1 MTHFQADRTGP
12 RRRTFLAG
20 VAASALAPGVAR
32 PVLAFQPAR
41 RAEPFPLSAVRLS
54 PSIWLDATEANLRY
68 LHGLDPDRL
77 LHNFRVHAGLA
88 PRAEA
93 YGGWE
98 GETIAGHTL
107 GHYLTALSLMHAQTG
122 DALCRDRAGHIVSE
136 LAACQAASGDG
147 YTAGFTRRKPDGGIE
162 DGKAIFAEL
171 TAGDIR
177 AARFYLNGS
186 WAPFYNWHK
195 LFSGLLAAH
204 EHCGSEQALTVAVAL
219 AAWIERALK
228 PLSGTQMQAVLETEH
243 GGMNDA
249 LAELA
254 QRTGEARW
262 LRLAERFN
270 HQAVLGPLMAGQDAL
285 SHLHAN
291 TQIPKVI
298 GLARQHAL
306 TGDPARL
313 FGARFFWDT
322 VTHGRTYVIGGNSDR
337 EYFQEPNSLSLYVTE
352 QTCESCN
359 TYNMLKLTRRLYGE
373 RAEAARFDY
382 FERAHLNHIMAH
394 QRPSDGAFIYM
405 APLISGAAREFSTP
419 TDSFWCCV
427 GSGMESH
434 AKHGE
439 SVWWSDDDGLIV
451 NLFIASE
458 LTWSARGG
466 QVALESDFPYGSDV
480 GIRFKALERGGRFR
494 VRIRLPAWAGTPT
507 ASVNGKAFAPR
518 AEQGYLV
525 FDRRWRTGDLIRVGF
540 PMSLRVEPTPDDP
553 DLVALLHG
561 PMVLA
566 ADLGPATDPFDGS
579 EPALLSDDV
588 LAGFQPADARR
599 GLYRTAGI
607 GRPRDLDFSPFY
619 ALWDRR
625 AAVYFRRFTPAQWEA
640 AQVALAADRAAREAL
655 EARSVDFVR
664 LGVEA
669 DEAAHRLE
677 SDISYAVSYRFRPGR
692 DARTEGFFAV
702 DMGVAEGPMTLQTTC
717 WGGERDRL
725 FHIEVDGVRIATQR
739 LHAEVPGRFF
749 DVDYPVP
756 PALTAGKDK
765 VRIRIVP
772 ESGHTAGPLF
782 GLRVLRADA

>member
-1 MTHFQADRTGP
+1 MTGNHIQSGP
-12 RRRTFLAG
+12 RRRTFLTG
-20 VAASALAPGVAR
+20 VAASALALGLAR
-32 PVLAFQPAR
+32 PVLAFQPAG
-41 RAEPFPLSAVRLS
+41 RAEPFPISAVRLS
-54 PSIWLDATEANLRY
+54 PSIWRDATEANLRY
-68 LHGLDPDRL
+68 LHSLDPDRL
-77 LHNFRVHAGLA
+77 LHNFRVHAGLE
-88 PRAEA
+88 PRAEV

-107 GHYLTALSLMHAQTG
+107 GHYLTALALMHAQTG
-122 DALCRDRAGHIVSE
+122 DAPCRDRAVHIVDE

-147 YTAGFTRRKPDGGIE
+147 YTAGFTRKKLDGGIE
-162 DGKAIFAEL
+162 DGRAIFAEL
-171 TAGDIR
+171 AAGDIR

-204 EHCGSEQALTVAVAL
+204 EHCGSERALGVAVAL
-219 AAWIERALK
+219 AAWIEGALE

-249 LAELA
+249 LTELA

-270 HQAVLGPLMAGQDAL
+270 HQAVLQPLMAGQDAL

-298 GLARQHAL
+298 GLARQHDL
-306 TGDPARL
+306 TADSARL
-313 FGARFFWDT
+313 AGARFFWDT

-359 TYNMLKLTRRLYGE
+359 TYNMLKLTRRLYAE
-373 RAEAARFDY
+373 RADAAYFDY

-405 APLISGAAREFSTP
+405 TPLMSGAAREFSTP
-419 TDSFWCCV
+419 DDSFWCCV

-434 AKHGE
+434 SKHGE
-439 SVWWSDDDGLIV
+439 SVWWSDDDGLIL

-466 QVALESDFPYGSDV
+466 RVALETGFPYGSDI
-480 GIRFKALERGGRFR
+480 GIRFNALERGGRFK
-494 VRIRLPAWAGTPT
+494 VRIRRPGWAGAVA
-507 ASVNGKAFAPR
+507 ASVNGETFEPR
-518 AEQGYLV
+518 VEQGYLV
-525 FDRRWRTGDLIRVGF
+525 FDRRWRAGDRIAVDF
-540 PMSLRVEPTPDDP
+540 PMSLRVEPTPDEP

-566 ADLGPATDPFDGS
+566 ADLGPASEPFEGV
-579 EPALLSDDV
+579 EPALLSEDV
-588 LAGFQPADARR
+588 LTGFQPTDALR
-599 GLYRTAGI
+599 GQYRTAGI
-607 GRPRDLDFSPFY
+607 GRPRDLEFSPFY

-625 AAVYFRRFTPAQWEA
+625 AAVYFRRFTPGQWDA
-640 AQVALAADRAAREAL
+640 AQGGLAAERVAREAL
-655 EARSVDFVR
+655 EARSVDLVR

-669 DEAAHRLE
+669 DEAAHNLE
-677 SDISYAVSYRFRPGR
+677 SAISYAVSYRFRPGR

-702 DMGVAEGPMTLQTTC
+702 DMTVAEGPLVLQTTY

-739 LHAEVPGRFF
+739 LHGNATGRFI

-756 PALTAGKDK
+756 PELTAGKDR
-765 VRIRIVP
+765 VRVRFTP
-772 ESGHTAGPLF
+772 ESGHTAGPVF
-782 GLRVLRADA
+782 GVRLLRAGA

>member
-12 RRRTFLAG
+12 RRRTFLTG
-20 VAASALAPGVAR
+20 VAASALALGFAR
-32 PVLAFQPAR
+32 PVMALQTAR

-54 PSIWLDATEANLRY
+54 PSIWREATEANLRY
-68 LHGLDPDRL
+68 LHSLDPDRL
-77 LHNFRVHAGLA
+77 LHNFRVHAGLE

-107 GHYLTALSLMHAQTG
+107 GHYLTALALMFAQTD
-122 DALCRDRAGHIVSE
+122 DAACRDRAAHIVDE

-147 YTAGFTRRKPDGGIE
+147 YTAGFTRRTLDGRVE
-162 DGKAIFAEL
+162 DGRAIFAEL
-171 TAGDIR
+171 AAGDIR
-177 AARFYLNGS
+177 GARFYLNGS

-195 LFSGLLAAH
+195 LFSGLLAVH
-204 EHCGSEQALTVAVAL
+204 EHCGSERALTVAVTL
-219 AAWIERALK
+219 AAWIERAIE
-228 PLSGTQMQAVLETEH
+228 PLSRDQMQAVLETEH

-249 LAELA
+249 LTELA

-270 HQAVLGPLMAGQDAL
+270 HQAVLQPLMAGEDAL

-298 GLARQHAL
+298 GLTRQYDL
-306 TGDPARL
+306 TADPVRL
-313 FGARFFWDT
+313 AGARFFWDT

-359 TYNMLKLTRRLYGE
+359 TYNMLKLTRRLYAE
-373 RAEAARFDY
+373 RADAAYFDY

-434 AKHGE
+434 SKHGE

-466 QVALESDFPYGSDV
+466 RVALETGFPFGSDI
-480 GIRFKALERGGRFR
+480 GIRFNALERGGRFKVR
-494 VRIRLPAWAGTPT
+494 VRRPGWANTHS
-507 ASVNGKAFAPR
+507 ASVNGEPFEPR
-518 AEQGYLV
+518 LEGGYLV
-525 FDRRWRTGDLIRVGF
+525 FDRRWKAGDLIAVDV

-561 PMVLA
+561 PVVLA
-566 ADLGPATDPFDGS
+566 ADLGPASQSFDGV
-579 EPALLSDDV
+579 EPALLSEDV
-588 LAGFQPADARR
+588 LSGIQPMDARR
-599 GLYRTAGI
+599 GLYRTVGM
-607 GRPRDLDFSPFY
+607 GRPRDLELMPFY
-619 ALWDRR
+619 GQWDRR
-625 AAVYFRRFTPAQWEA
+625 SAVYFRRFTATQWDA
-640 AQVALAADRAAREAL
+640 AQRVLAAERAAREAL
-655 EARSVDFVR
+655 EARSVDLVR

-669 DEAAHRLE
+669 DEAAHNLE
-677 SDISYAVSYRFRPGR
+677 SGISYAVSYRFRSGR

-702 DMGVAEGPMTLQTTC
+702 DMAVAEGPLVLQTTY

-739 LHAEVPGRFF
+739 LHANAAGRFI

-756 PALTAGKDK
+756 PELTAGKDR
-765 VRIRIVP
+765 VRVRFTP
-772 ESGHTAGPLF
+772 ESGHTAGPVF
-782 GLRVLRADA
+782 GLRLLRAGA